1 MCLLIG
7 FGLVWFI
14 IVCMAVVKTVVLVVV
29 VAGVDLDVPVDQEV
43 CIDLNI

>member
-14 IVCMAVVKTVVLVVV
+14 MVVKTVVLVVV